1 MKKMIV
7 ANWKANLAPERAV
20 QWLDAFVAVYRPRLD
35 LEVILAVPI
44 LALPTLAPKIDA
56 MPGLALAAQSVSA
69 YPQGSYT
76 GSTPAAWL
84 RGLATYT
91 LLGHR
96 ERRRYFHETVQDVAR
111 QAYESLAEDLQPII
125 CFDAELLMTQTAAM
139 AVEELSHLLWAYTPE
154 TPATLEMAR
163 NAADISAMLPKIA
176 HKTDNRPV
184 LYGGGV
190 TVDNGGSLWQ
200 LPGLHGLM
208 LGKGCLDAVAFAG
221 FINQLSTSG

>member
-1 MKKMIV
+1 MKKMV
-7 ANWKANLAPERAV
+7 LANWKANLSPERAA
-20 QWLDAFVAVYRPRLD
+20 QWIDLFAQTYRPRLD
-35 LEVILAVPI
+35 VEIVVAVPI
-44 LALPTLAPKIDA
+44 LMLEQLARRVGALPGIS
-56 MPGLALAAQSVSA
+56 LAAQGVSA

-91 LLGHR
+91 LIGHR

-111 QAYESLAEDLQPII
+111 QAYESLNEDLQPII
-125 CFDAELLMTQTAAM
+125 CIDQDLLLPQTAAM
-139 AVEELSHLLWAYTPE
+139 AAEELAHLIWAYTPE

-163 NAADISAMLPKIA
+163 NMTEISTALPKIA

-190 TVDNGGSLWQ
+190 TTENAAALWQ
-200 LPGLHGLM
+200 ISGLSGIM
-208 LGKGCLDAVAFAG
+208 LGKACLDAATFASMA
-221 FINQLSTSG
+221 NQLQ